1 MKTFHR
7 LASSALLLSLL
18 VVAAHAR
25 AGVGGDDTPAW
36 LTQAAAQSA
45 PAYPEDVTAVVLLNQ
60 KQLEIAPDGRIT
72 TTTTYAVRVLRREGR
87 EYAAAVEPYL
97 TDTGKVRELR
107 AWLIR
112 PSGQLKKY
120 GKDETLDLAASPDDI
135 YNEERVKAI
144 FAKDDAE
151 PGAIFGYQSVTDERA
166 LTSQEGWL
174 FQKNLLPTLVSR
186 FTLALPAGWHA
197 NDVIFNHEKV
207 APVVAGSTYTWELKN
222 LPPVTEE
229 PASPAFTNIV
239 PRLAVSYFPAE
250 GTQAPNAHAFANWS
264 DVSRWLTDLTDA
276 QADTNDALATKALQL
291 TVTAKTE
298 LEKIQAIA
306 RFVQTIQYI
315 SIDVNVGRGGGMRP
329 HAATQV
335 LAKNYGD
342 CKDKANLMRA
352 MLKAVGIKSYLVPI
366 FLGDPNFVRAEWA
379 YPNQFNHCI
388 IAIQVSDATNA
399 PTIITHPKLGRLLIF
414 DATDTTTPVGDLP
427 DPEQGSF
434 ALIVAGDDGSLVQMP
449 VMPPDANHLERTAE
463 VTLAG
468 DGSITASLHERS
480 RGQAA
485 SAMRAAFRGLAR
497 PEYAGA
503 IEHWIMNGATGA
515 RVSKV
520 EPTDDREAGR
530 FALDVDFAA
539 ANYGQLMQ
547 GRLLVFKPAIVSRRE
562 SLEFTGGARTH
573 PVVLEP
579 HAFNETVKVKLPA
592 GFDVD
597 ELPDPVKL
605 DAPFGTYS
613 ASYEVKDGQLN
624 FTRSFVQRAATVPAA
639 QYAQVRGFF
648 ERIRAA
654 EQSPV
659 VLAKK

>member
-1 MKTFHR
+1 MKTSQR
-7 LASSALLLSLL
+7 LASTALLLSLL

-25 AGVGGDDTPAW
+25 AGGGSDDTPAW

-45 PAYPEDVTAVVLLNQ
+45 PAYPEDVPAVVLLND
-60 KQLEIAPDGRIT
+60 KRLEIAPDGRVT

-87 EYAAAVEPYL
+87 DYAAAVESYL
-97 TDTGKVRELR
+97 TDTGKVREMR

-112 PSGQLKKY
+112 PSGQVKKY
-120 GKDETLDLAASPDDI
+120 GKDETLDLAASPDDV
-135 YNEERVKAI
+135 YNELRRKLIVAR
-144 FAKDDAE
+144 DDVE
-151 PGAIFGYQSVTDERA
+151 PGAVFGYQSVSEDRSI
-166 LTSQEGWL
+166 TSQESWF
-174 FQKNLLPTLVSR
+174 FQDNLPTLDSR
-186 FTLALPAGWHA
+186 FTLALPTGWHA
-197 NDVIFNHEKV
+197 TDVTFNHEKV
-207 APVVAGSTYTWELKN
+207 AAVVAGSTYSWELKN
-222 LPPVTEE
+222 LPPITTE
-229 PASPAFTNIV
+229 PASPVWTNIV

-250 GTQAPNAHAFANWS
+250 GAQAPNVRTFANWT
-264 DVSRWLTDLTDA
+264 DVSRWVSELADP
-276 QADTNDALATKALQL
+276 QADSNDALATKALQL
-291 TVTAKTE
+291 TATSKTE

-306 RFVQTIQYI
+306 RFVQSIQYI
-315 SIDVNVGRGGGMRP
+315 SIDINVGRGGGIRP
-329 HAATQV
+329 RPATQV

-352 MLKAVGIKSYLVPI
+352 MLKTVGIKSYLVAI
-366 FLGDPNFVRAEWA
+366 FLGDPNFVREEWA

-388 IAIQVSDATNA
+388 IAVQVSDATNA

-414 DATDTTTPVGDLP
+414 DATDDSTPVGDLP
-427 DPEQGSF
+427 DMEQGSL
-434 ALIVAGDDGSLVQMP
+434 ALVVAGNDGSLVRMP
-449 VMPPDANHLERTAE
+449 TTPPEANQLERTAD
-463 VTLAG
+463 VVLAA
-468 DGSITASLHERS
+468 DGSITASLSERS
-480 RGQAA
+480 QGQAA
-485 SAMRAAFRGLAR
+485 VNERRAFRGLSR
-497 PEYAGA
+497 PEYASV
-503 IEHWIMNGATGA
+503 IEHWITRGATGA
-515 RVSKV
+515 KVSKV
-520 EPTDDREAGR
+520 EPADDREAGR
-530 FALDVDFAA
+530 FALNVDFAA

-562 SLEFTGGARTH
+562 SLEFTGGTRKH

-579 HAFNETVKVKLPA
+579 HAFSETVKVKLPA

-597 ELPDPVKL
+597 ELPDPVNL

-624 FTRSFVQRAATVPAA
+624 FTRSFVQRATTVPAE